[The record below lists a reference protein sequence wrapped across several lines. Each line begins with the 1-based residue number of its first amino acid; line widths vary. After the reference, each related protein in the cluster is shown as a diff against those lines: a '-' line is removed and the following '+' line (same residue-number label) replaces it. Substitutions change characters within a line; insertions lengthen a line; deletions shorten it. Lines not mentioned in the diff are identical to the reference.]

1 MNSDTLKGDW
11 KKMKGHVKEKWGKLT
26 DDHLDVIE
34 GKKDQL
40 VGSIQKEYGVS
51 KEEAQKQVDDFDTH
65 YSSVD
70 PLDKDRI

>member
-11 KKMKGHVKEKWGKLT
+11 KKLKGQVKEKWGKLT
-26 DDHLDVIE
+26 NDHLDVIE

-40 VGSIQKEYGVS
+40 VGHIQKEYGIS

-65 YSSVD
+65 YDSVD
-70 PLDKDRI
+70 PLDKKHL